1 MNSTSPAP
9 KPTQPER
16 QRRTKVCE
24 FTIKKTGSI
33 WRRFSC
39 GQLISKN
46 IYNSLVSN
54 GSNPMVC
61 QPSSGSSQGAEVNT
75 ISRARLALAKPFFAL
90 TRKSPPPPSSAGTMA
105 E

>member
-39 GQLISKN
+39 GQLISKD
-46 IYNSLVSN
+46 IYSSLVSN
-54 GSNPMVC
+54 GYNPMACQFSITVTPLAFLETGKWHTC
-61 QPSSGSSQGAEVNT
+61 QPSSGSS
-75 ISRARLALAKPFFAL
+75 
-90 TRKSPPPPSSAGTMA
+90 
-105 E
+105 